1 MVPGET
7 AMASGSTVEPAA
19 APRNLAY
26 QEAESWGKNE
36 HSPESSPSAAH
47 FCQRGPVLG
56 SVASVSM
63 FLELRKNRK
72 STQIAKQQ
80 VLFRD
85 VVQNTR
91 KGSSGLTELELPR
104 PAVGVGPLLRLGSS
118 GRMSWLLREFSVL
131 IDRSGFCKFVFT
143 VNVLSYV
150 NLILIIYMPKHV

>member
-7 AMASGSTVEPAA
+7 AMASGSTVEQP
-19 APRNLAY
+19 AY
-26 QEAESWGKNE
+26 QEAESWGQNE

-47 FCQRGPVLG
+47 FCQRGPILG
-56 SVASVSM
+56 SVASVSR
-63 FLELRKNRK
+63 FLELRKNQK
-72 STQIAKQQ
+72 STWIAKKPVYLEMLCRTQGKKA
-80 VLFRD
+80 V
-85 VVQNTR
+85 
-91 KGSSGLTELELPR
+91 GSWAGAPQTS
-104 PAVGVGPLLRLGSS
+104 VGVGPLLRLGSS